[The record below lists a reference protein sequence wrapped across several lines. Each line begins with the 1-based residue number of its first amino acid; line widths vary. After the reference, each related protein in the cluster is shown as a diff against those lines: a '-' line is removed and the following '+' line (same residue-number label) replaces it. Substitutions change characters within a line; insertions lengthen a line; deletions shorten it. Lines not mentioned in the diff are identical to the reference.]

1 MPSIDIRRSIQSQ
14 AEALD
19 GEQRRAADWMLRHV
33 QAMPLPTLRDAARL
47 AGVPPQVMSQLAR
60 QLGYSDFDLLR
71 EHSGASSSRAAA
83 NNSRDGAD
91 ARTTA
96 PTPKKHR

>member
-1 MPSIDIRRSIQSQ
+1 MPSSDIRLSIQSR
-14 AEALD
+14 AEALN
-19 GEQRRAADWMLRHV
+19 GEQRRAADWMLRQI
-33 QAMPLPTLRDAARL
+33 QAMPLHTLRDAARL

-71 EHSGASSSRAAA
+71 EHSGAAPSRFAA
-83 NNSRDGAD
+83 NDSRDGPD

-96 PTPKKHR
+96 PTPQKRR